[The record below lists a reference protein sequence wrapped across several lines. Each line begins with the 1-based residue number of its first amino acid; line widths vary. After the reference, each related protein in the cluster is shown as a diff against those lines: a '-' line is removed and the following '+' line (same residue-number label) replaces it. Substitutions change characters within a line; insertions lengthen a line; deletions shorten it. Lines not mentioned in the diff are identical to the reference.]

1 MSTEAYIAQCV
12 KEEFDKRL
20 NGDLDARLKAYIDEC
35 IDKKFEAIK
44 ANVIPE
50 RTEPNIQIVSDTRTT
65 CDFSMVNKKVLY
77 IQNSGHTGAKN
88 VSITVPE
95 DEKERILPSVG
106 KEELDLFELKEFDMP
121 AGSSYTLCEL
131 KADSV
136 LPRKFH
142 LNYQYD
148 LQNGKTEY
156 KEIKVLVVQRYAD
169 C

>member
-12 KEEFDKRL
+12 EKAFDKRL
-20 NGDLDARLKAYIDEC
+20 NRDFDARLKAYINEC
-35 IDKKFEAIK
+35 IDRKFEAIK
-44 ANVIPE
+44 ENFIPE
-50 RTEPNIQIVSDTRTT
+50 MAEPNIQVISDIRTT
-65 CDFSMVNKKVLY
+65 CDFSMINKKVLY

-121 AGSSYTLCEL
+121 ADSSYTLCEL

-156 KEIKVLVVQRYAD
+156 REIKVLVVQRYAD